1 MTTLY
6 FVDSIAHGYKQA
18 AGGSGYTR
26 VGANPKEILREV
38 NKAIK
43 NGTVKGNTVVLSSGL
58 SNNTAGLGDVKA
70 TVKALKDAGA
80 NVVLLGVAD
89 NYKGNTKRGKSMNDN
104 LANVASSNG
113 IAFTGGFSSKDK
125 LHPTEYKLSDI
136 GVTKSSGA
144 KTETSTKTD
153 TSADTTQSTTS
164 TQTSGTQLSSPYT
177 PTTPQVQ
184 TPTTPQVQTPQIQT
198 PIVAEVQP
206 TVQDTPLLTTV
217 TKPSIAVQSDIN
229 AAYDALVSNRPV
241 FTQGDL
247 FLAGILNK

>member
-6 FVDSIAHGYKQA
+6 FGDSIAHGYKKA

-43 NGTVKGNTVVLSSGL
+43 DGTVKGNTVVLSSGL
-58 SNNTAGLGDVKA
+58 SNNTAGLNDVKA
-70 TVKALKDAGA
+70 TVKALKNAGA
-80 NVVLLGVAD
+80 TVVLLGVAD
-89 NYKGNTKRGKSMNDN
+89 NYKGSTKRGKSMNDN
-104 LANVASSNG
+104 LATVASSNG
-113 IAFTGGFSSKDK
+113 IAFMGGFSSSDK
-125 LHPTEYKLSDI
+125 LHPNEYKLSDI

-144 KTETSTKTD
+144 KSSDTKAD
-153 TSADTTQSTTS
+153 TSADTTQTATTTDTSS
-164 TQTSGTQLSSPYT
+164 TQPSNPYQV
-177 PTTPQVQ
+177 TTPQVQ
-184 TPTTPQVQTPQIQT
+184 APTITQAPQIQAPT
-198 PIVAEVQP
+198 VTEVQP

-217 TKPSIAVQSDIN
+217 TKPAISMYSDIN
-229 AAYDALVSNRPV
+229 VAYDALIGNKPA

>member
-6 FVDSIAHGYKQA
+6 FGDSIAHGYRQA

-58 SNNTAGLGDVKA
+58 SNNTAGLSDVKA

-104 LANVASSNG
+104 LASVASSNG

-153 TSADTTQSTTS
+153 TSADTAQTTAS
-164 TQTSGTQLSSPYT
+164 TQLSNPYT
-177 PTTPQVQ
+177 PTTPQIQ
-184 TPTTPQVQTPQIQT
+184 TPTTPQVQTPQVQAPT
-198 PIVAEVQP
+198 VTEVQP

-217 TKPSIAVQSDIN
+217 AKPSIAVQSDIN
-229 AAYDALVSNRPV
+229 AAYDALIGNKPV

>member
-6 FVDSIAHGYKQA
+6 FGDSIAHGYKKA

-43 NGTVKGNTVVLSSGL
+43 DGTVKGNTVVLSSGL
-58 SNNTAGLGDVKA
+58 SNNTAGLNDVKA
-70 TVKALKDAGA
+70 TVKALKNAGA
-80 NVVLLGVAD
+80 TVVLLGVAD
-89 NYKGNTKRGKSMNDN
+89 NYKGSTKRGKSMNDN
-104 LANVASSNG
+104 LATVASSNG
-113 IAFTGGFSSKDK
+113 ITFMGGFSSSDK
-125 LHPTEYKLSDI
+125 LHPNEYKLSDI

-144 KTETSTKTD
+144 KTETSTKSD
-153 TSADTTQSTTS
+153 TSADTTQST
-164 TQTSGTQLSSPYT
+164 QTSGTQLSNPYT
-177 PTTPQVQ
+177 PTTPQIQ

-198 PIVAEVQP
+198 PTVTEVQP

-217 TKPSIAVQSDIN
+217 AKPSIAVQSDIN
-229 AAYDALVSNRPV
+229 AAYDALIGNKPV

>member
-6 FVDSIAHGYKQA
+6 FGDSIAHGYKQA
-18 AGGSGYTR
+18 ADGSGYTR

-43 NGTVKGNTVVLSSGL
+43 DGTVKGNTVVLSSGL
-58 SNNTAGLGDVKA
+58 SNNTAGLNDVKA
-70 TVKALKDAGA
+70 TVKALKNAGA

-89 NYKGNTKRGKSMNDN
+89 NYKGSTKRGKSMNDN
-104 LANVASSNG
+104 LATVASSNG
-113 IAFTGGFSSKDK
+113 IAFMGGFSSSDK
-125 LHPTEYKLSDI
+125 LHPNEYKLSDI
-136 GVTKSSGA
+136 GITKSSGA

-153 TSADTTQSTTS
+153 TSADTTQSTAS
-164 TQTSGTQLSSPYT
+164 TQTSSTQLSNPYT
-177 PTTPQVQ
+177 PTTPQIQ

-198 PIVAEVQP
+198 PTVTDVQP

-217 TKPSIAVQSDIN
+217 AKPSIAVQSDIN
-229 AAYDALVSNRPV
+229 AAYDALIGNKPV

>member
-6 FVDSIAHGYKQA
+6 FGDSIAHGYRQA

-89 NYKGNTKRGKSMNDN
+89 NYKGNAKRGKSMNDN
-104 LANVASSNG
+104 LASVASSNG

-153 TSADTTQSTTS
+153 TSADTAQTTAS
-164 TQTSGTQLSSPYT
+164 TQLSNPYT
-177 PTTPQVQ
+177 PTTPQIQ

-206 TVQDTPLLTTV
+206 TVQDIPLLTTV
-217 TKPSIAVQSDIN
+217 AKPSIAVQSDIN
-229 AAYDALVSNRPV
+229 AAYDALIANRPV

>member
-6 FVDSIAHGYKQA
+6 FGDSIAHGYKQA

-70 TVKALKDAGA
+70 TVKALKGAGA

-104 LANVASSNG
+104 LATVASSNG

-125 LHPTEYKLSDI
+125 LHPNEYKLSDI

-144 KTETSTKTD
+144 KTETSNKAD
-153 TSADTTQSTTS
+153 TSADTTQSTAS
-164 TQTSGTQLSSPYT
+164 TQLSNPYT
-177 PTTPQVQ
+177 PTTPQIQ
-184 TPTTPQVQTPQIQT
+184 APTTPQAPQVQAPTVT
-198 PIVAEVQP
+198 EVQP

-217 TKPSIAVQSDIN
+217 AKPSIAVQSDIN
-229 AAYDALVSNRPV
+229 VAYDALIGNKPV

>member
-6 FVDSIAHGYKQA
+6 FGDSIAHGYKKA

-80 NVVLLGVAD
+80 TVVLLGVAD
-89 NYKGNTKRGKSMNDN
+89 NYKGSTKRGKSMNDN
-104 LANVASSNG
+104 LATVASSNG
-113 IAFTGGFSSKDK
+113 IAFMGGFSSSDK
-125 LHPTEYKLSDI
+125 LHPNEYKLSDI

-144 KTETSTKTD
+144 KTETSAKTD
-153 TSADTTQSTTS
+153 TSADTTQST
-164 TQTSGTQLSSPYT
+164 QTSGTQLSNPYT
-177 PTTPQVQ
+177 PTTPQIQ
-184 TPTTPQVQTPQIQT
+184 TPMTPQVQTPQIQT
-198 PIVAEVQP
+198 PTVTEVQP
-206 TVQDTPLLTTV
+206 IVQDTPLLTTV
-217 TKPSIAVQSDIN
+217 AKPSISTHSDITS
-229 AAYDALVSNRPV
+229 AYDALIANRPV

>member
-6 FVDSIAHGYKQA
+6 FGDSIAHGYKKA

-43 NGTVKGNTVVLSSGL
+43 DGTVKGNTVVLSSGL
-58 SNNTAGLGDVKA
+58 SNNTAGLNDVKA
-70 TVKALKDAGA
+70 TVKALKNAGA
-80 NVVLLGVAD
+80 TVVLLGVAD
-89 NYKGNTKRGKSMNDN
+89 NYKGSTKRGKSMNDN
-104 LANVASSNG
+104 LATVASSNG
-113 IAFTGGFSSKDK
+113 IAFMGGFSSSDK
-125 LHPTEYKLSDI
+125 LHPNEYKLSDI

-144 KTETSTKTD
+144 KTSD
-153 TSADTTQSTTS
+153 TSADTTQST
-164 TQTSGTQLSSPYT
+164 QLSNPYT
-177 PTTPQVQ
+177 PTTPQIQ

-198 PIVAEVQP
+198 PTVTEVQP

-217 TKPSIAVQSDIN
+217 AKPSIAVQSDIN
-229 AAYDALVSNRPV
+229 AAYDALIGNKPV